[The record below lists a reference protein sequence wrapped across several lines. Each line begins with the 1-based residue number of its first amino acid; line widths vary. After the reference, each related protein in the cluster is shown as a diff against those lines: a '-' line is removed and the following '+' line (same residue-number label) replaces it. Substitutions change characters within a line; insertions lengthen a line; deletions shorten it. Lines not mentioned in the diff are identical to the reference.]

1 VFSHYGGYRTG
12 ATFVNGMTPAV
23 YVGAVVVAVGGLAAL
38 AIKRRPKQRDA
49 VVLEPALES
58 AA

>member
-1 VFSHYGGYRTG
+1 
-12 ATFVNGMTPAV
+12 MTPAV